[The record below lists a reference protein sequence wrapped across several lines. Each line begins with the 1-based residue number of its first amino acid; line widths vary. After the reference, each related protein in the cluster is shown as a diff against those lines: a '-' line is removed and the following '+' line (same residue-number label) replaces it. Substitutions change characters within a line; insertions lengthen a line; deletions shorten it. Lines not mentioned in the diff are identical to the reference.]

1 MVSFAAETFCFA
13 YMGLSLPL
21 LKLEINWYFISIS
34 MFLILLTRALHVFP
48 LALLCNRFRGYPF
61 KKRHMFIIWF
71 CGLRGAISF
80 SLALSF
86 PSQNRRLI
94 ITTTMII
101 VLFTILLLG
110 GGTYPLLQLIKTEK
124 TKEVWMSRVS
134 QVSGKMRDKTLDAV
148 HSEIK

>member
-1 MVSFAAETFCFA
+1 
-13 YMGLSLPL
+13 
-21 LKLEINWYFISIS
+21 
-34 MFLILLTRALHVFP
+34 MFLILLTRALQVFP

-94 ITTTMII
+94 ITTTVII

-110 GGTYPLLQLIKTEK
+110 GGTYPLLLIIKTEM
-124 TKEVWMSRVS
+124 TKEVWMFRVS
-134 QVSGKMRDKTLDAV
+134 QVSGKMRDQTLDAV